1 MGTEMKTKASDS
13 RACNPLAN
21 VRHYGNHDRL
31 TPTECVLLD
40 ALVDHGGVTK
50 AARAL
55 GLGEKSTAAR
65 MATVREKIGAVSS
78 ADAMRIWKERRDAA

>member
-1 MGTEMKTKASDS
+1 MKTFASQS
-13 RACNPLAN
+13 HACDPLGD
-21 VRHYGNHDRL
+21 VRRYGDPNGL
-31 TPTECVLLD
+31 TPTERALLD
-40 ALVDHGGVTK
+40 ALVEYGGVTK

>member
-1 MGTEMKTKASDS
+1 MKTKASCS
-13 RACNPLAN
+13 SACDPLGD
-21 VRHYGNHDRL
+21 VRRYRDPSGL
-31 TPTECVLLD
+31 TPTECALLD
-40 ALVDHGGVTK
+40 ALVEHGGVTK

-65 MATVREKIGAVSS
+65 MATIRQKIGAVSS